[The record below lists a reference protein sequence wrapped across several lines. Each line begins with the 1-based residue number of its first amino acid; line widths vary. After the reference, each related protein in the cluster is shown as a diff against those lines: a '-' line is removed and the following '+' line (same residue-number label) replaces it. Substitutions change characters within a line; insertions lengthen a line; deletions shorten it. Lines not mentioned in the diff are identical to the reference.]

1 MQFNLLNCCNYCF
14 HCTSIS
20 LITAAPPHRLYEKLL
35 KVAET
40 GHQKALEKVGYGML
54 FGDYMNQNIN
64 KAKEIFEKLAVE
76 GSPRAQTVLV
86 LWQMRGM
93 LTHLKFATTPFVH
106 FLQALGFLY
115 AAGLGVNSSQAKVG
129 LFLML
134 FKNCSSLVHVQNSPH
149 SMFSGLGLLHVW
161 STGWKP
167 DRSHDSGELSCKC
180 QQRIGTLA
188 KS

>member
-1 MQFNLLNCCNYCF
+1 MQFNLLSCCNYLWTLLETSLFTFHCF
-14 HCTSIS
+14 HCASIS

-40 GHQKALEKVGYGML
+40 GHQKSLEKVGYGML

-76 GSPRAQTVLV
+76 GSPKAQTVLDR
-86 LWQMRGM
+86 WQMRGM
-93 LTHLKFATTPFVH
+93 LTHFTFATMLFAL

-129 LFLML
+129 FFFLML
-134 FKNCSSLVHVQNSPH
+134 LKKLLIIGSWTKFPTFCFQALVYYT
-149 SMFSGLGLLHVW
+149 FGALGGNLIAHMILV
-161 STGWKP
+161 S
-167 DRSHDSGELSCKC
+167 
-180 QQRIGTLA
+180 
-188 KS
+188 

>member
-1 MQFNLLNCCNYCF
+1 MQFNLLSCCNYLQTLLETSLFTFHCF
-14 HCTSIS
+14 HCTSVS
-20 LITAAPPHRLYEKLL
+20 LITAAPPHRLYGKLL

-40 GHQKALEKVGYGML
+40 GHQKSLEKVGYGML

-76 GSPRAQTVLV
+76 GSPRAQTVLI

-93 LTHLKFATTPFVH
+93 LTHFKLATMAFVH

-129 LFLML
+129 F
-134 FKNCSSLVHVQNSPH
+134 FPH
-149 SMFSGLGLLHVW
+149 AVKKLLIIGSCTKFPTCVFRPWFITRLEH
-161 STGWKP
+161 
-167 DRSHDSGELSCKC
+167 SGE
-180 QQRIGTLA
+180 T
-188 KS
+188 

>member
-1 MQFNLLNCCNYCF
+1 MQFNLLDCCNYLRTLLETALFTFLCF

-40 GHQKALEKVGYGML
+40 GHQKSLEKVGYGML

-93 LTHLKFATTPFVH
+93 LTHFKFATTPFVL
-106 FLQALGFLY
+106 FFRLSGFCMQQ
-115 AAGLGVNSSQAKVG
+115 GS
-129 LFLML
+129 
-134 FKNCSSLVHVQNSPH
+134 
-149 SMFSGLGLLHVW
+149 
-161 STGWKP
+161 
-167 DRSHDSGELSCKC
+167 ELT
-180 QQRIGTLA
+180 RVRPR
-188 KS
+188 